1 MFRKLGEH
9 GRGASRS
16 GLVVLLVTSYLLL
29 AGSAAEAQRLLTL
42 VPGVGSASSVGDGGS
57 TMGPVPVAVD
67 VDLALLRSA
76 PFRLEAPTPEGGVMS
91 AQRSVFE
98 DRGNGDLMWSGGPPG
113 AGYDTVVLTVEGGRF
128 VGRFGSAGGA
138 AYHIHAERDGRG
150 GMAALG
156 APAIEDWCGADT
168 GAEGE
173 HEGHAHAHAHAHGA
187 ATSAANAGRVAPPAA
202 ESNPQSHDR
211 LDILVT
217 YSASAARNWAD
228 RGGPEAAI
236 RHAGDYMK
244 MVFRNNRLGV
254 EPHIVH
260 ITPLPAA
267 LEYPGRERGWWRDFP
282 WGIRKEDWDG
292 DLVQLRHEHR
302 ADLVHVF
309 TGEIPLVL
317 NACGSHP
324 TLTKGY
330 SAARFS
336 PLASGWTSNHGVCG
350 DYAAIFVHEVGH
362 GLGGNHEPANTKWSP
377 EERIRPYAT
386 GHVNRDVVPNIGTAM
401 AYGGQTQPFFST
413 TRFRSYGATVGVADA
428 QDNER
433 TLQETVHIGVRYS
446 DYLPSLDGLP
456 PRPRGLRVRY
466 DGGSANLTWQDN
478 GPGTDGYE
486 VEYGRP
492 VFGVRGGSGRG
503 SWCCDTVVL
512 KLEGR
517 TQASIPLQSTA
528 AGTRYHFQL
537 RARRGDKVSLPS
549 STVRL
554 IVPGEAAVAAPSDV
568 SVEVAPNLGT
578 VFVRWTDNSDD
589 EIGFDLQLMRNG
601 EPQESDTLRPDSEEG
616 GFYRY
621 AAGHSGFVSG
631 GKEAGVDYGARVVAY
646 NALGQASAS
655 EEVPFRW
662 EHPLATPPVSDLAL
676 FRTGPTTVR
685 ARWSPDPGVRR
696 YRVSASVGGVAFDR
710 RWERPRTGPVETAWL
725 DFEGLARGGHYV
737 FRASGAFPDNN
748 GAGSMPSKVELS
760 LGERGPGPQ
769 APSAPSATVLSESQE
784 QFRRFF
790 LLNWEDNSTDELGFV
805 VQEGRGNLWRTVAVL
820 PADTDTVPSLFDN
833 LDAGFRVFAY
843 NERGYSLSSPR
854 VDGTLVL
861 DLTATAGDAM
871 VGLILRVF
879 DLTYRNGVQVPTGL
893 QARWKATA
901 DLPFSAARDRWV
913 DLPAGARKY
922 AVTGLRNGREYTFE
936 ARPLTAD
943 GVGVSWTA
951 TATPRRGL
959 PAPPVEACRADQETL
974 CLQGGRF
981 EVTGSWWDRYGID
994 SGPALVVEE
1003 GTNDSGLFRFFD
1015 PLNWEILIKVLD
1027 GCADNGHMW
1036 VLGASTTDL
1045 GYRIEVV
1052 DRVAGES
1059 RTYEN
1064 EPGKPAPAIVDTKAF
1079 SCEGHGRS
1087 R

>member
-1 MFRKLGEH
+1 MKLL
-9 GRGASRS
+9 ASGS
-16 GLVVLLVTSYLLL
+16 GGWRRMVGSYSLSVLYLLL
-29 AGSAAEAQRLLTL
+29 AGSAAEAQRLLRL

-76 PFRLEAPTPEGGVMS
+76 PFRLEAPTPEGGVLS

-173 HEGHAHAHAHAHGA
+173 HEDHAHAHGA
-187 ATSAANAGRVAPPAA
+187 AASAANAARAEPPEAV
-202 ESNPQSHDR
+202 SNPQSHDR

-282 WGIRKEDWDG
+282 WGIRLEDWDG

-362 GLGGNHEPANTKWSP
+362 GLGAHHEPAWTKWSP
-377 EERIRPYAT
+377 EERIRPYAA

-413 TRFRSYGATVGVADA
+413 TRFRSYGATVGVAGA

-433 TLQETVHIGVRYS
+433 TLQETVHIGVRFS

-478 GPGTDGYE
+478 GLGTDGYE
-486 VEYGRP
+486 LEYERP
-492 VFGVRGGSGRG
+492 IFGVLRG
-503 SWCCDTVVL
+503 SLESVCCDTVVL
-512 KLEGR
+512 ELEGR

-528 AGTRYHFQL
+528 AGTHYYFQL

-554 IVPGEAAVAAPSDV
+554 IVPGEPAVAAPSDV
-568 SVEVAPNLGT
+568 SVEVDPELDS

-589 EIGFDLQLMRNG
+589 EIGFDLQRMRNG
-601 EPQESDTLRPDSEEG
+601 EPIEGDTLPPDSEEG

-646 NALGQASAS
+646 NALGQASTS

-685 ARWSPDPGVRR
+685 ARWSPDPGVRSYWVR
-696 YRVSASVGGVAFDR
+696 ASVGPVAFQR
-710 RWERPRTGPVETAWL
+710 SWERPRTGPVETAWL

-737 FRASGAFPDNN
+737 FRAFGTIHDRSLAI
-748 GAGSMPSKVELS
+748 SMPSKVELT

-769 APSAPSATVLSESQE
+769 APSALSGTVVREREGVRRDTRLS
-784 QFRRFF
+784 
-790 LLNWEDNSTDELGFV
+790 WEDNSADELGFV
-805 VQEGRGNLWRTVAVL
+805 VQSGDEGIWRTVGVL
-820 PADTDTVPSLFDN
+820 PANTQSFLVERMNRIDDL
-833 LDAGFRVFAY
+833 RVFAY
-843 NERGYSLSSPR
+843 NEHGYSLSSPR
-854 VDGTLVL
+854 VDAALAL
-861 DLTATAGDAM
+861 DLVATAGDAL
-871 VGLILRVF
+871 VGLTWGVKDFSDYDGLQ
-879 DLTYRNGVQVPTGL
+879 TPTGVQV
-893 QARWKATA
+893 RWRATA
-901 DLPFSAARDRWV
+901 DLPFRGPGDSWL
-913 DLPAGARKY
+913 DLPAGARGY

-936 ARPLTAD
+936 ARPVTSV
-943 GVGVSWTA
+943 GVGVSWAA
-951 TATPRRGL
+951 TATPRSGL

-981 EVTGSWWDRYGID
+981 EVTGTWWDKYVID
-994 SGPALVVEE
+994 SGPALVVRE
-1003 GTNDSGLFRFFD
+1003 GTEDSGLFRFFD
-1015 PLNWEILIKVLD
+1015 PLNWEILIKVLN
-1027 GCADNGHMW
+1027 GCDDNGHMW
-1036 VLGASTTDL
+1036 VLGASTTDQ

-1052 DRVAGES
+1052 DRVRGES

-1079 SCEGHGRS
+1079 SCEGHGGVVEQS
-1087 R
+1087 GQ